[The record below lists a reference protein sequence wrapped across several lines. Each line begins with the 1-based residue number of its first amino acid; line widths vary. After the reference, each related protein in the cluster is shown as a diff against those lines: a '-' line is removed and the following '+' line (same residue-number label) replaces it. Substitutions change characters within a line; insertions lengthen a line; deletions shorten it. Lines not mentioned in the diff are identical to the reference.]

1 MKKDTL
7 NDLGQT
13 QIELASKI
21 QFIEEEQREMRKQ
34 RQEMM
39 VLCELKM
46 KKESMS
52 LEIQE
57 QEVRIS
63 MLKNVLGISRKVGK
77 R

>member
-21 QFIEEEQREMRKQ
+21 QFIEEEKREMRKQ

-46 KKESMS
+46 KKESLS

>member
-1 MKKDTL
+1 
-7 NDLGQT
+7 
-13 QIELASKI
+13 
-21 QFIEEEQREMRKQ
+21 
-34 RQEMM
+34 
-39 VLCELKM
+39 M